1 MEPVKYN
8 GEIWRVVK
16 WVERPEIF
24 QSDFTF
30 SNGLRSV
37 DLQLD
42 CKHFASANSI
52 YKAVRAKLI

>member
-30 SNGLRSV
+30 SNG
-37 DLQLD
+37 
-42 CKHFASANSI
+42 
-52 YKAVRAKLI
+52 